1 MSETPECLFCP
12 FQDRSGKWWAT
23 RRTVTGDRMV
33 AVRLISQSNIAAL
46 RADNAQLRYALADF
60 LSLAT
65 PAKCL
70 ASVKWTSLRDHARA
84 ALAGEK
90 GKNRTK

>member
-1 MSETPECLFCP
+1 MNDTKQTTTP
-12 FQDRSGKWWAT
+12 
-23 RRTVTGDRMV
+23 RTDGH
-33 AVRLISQSNIAAL
+33 AVRFNPNDEWDWVNAREMRTLERELAAL